1 MAQGS
6 TKVRIVGGG
15 LTGVLA
21 ALQAHSL
28 GWRRIE
34 LHERFGE
41 LGGSDLPRLD
51 HGLEL
56 RGRPCRFGGPGDP
69 VRALLESHG
78 LAFEDAE
85 NRAGSVSPTP
95 CGDVAA
101 VHDFAGP
108 ALRARQIALSARTGE
123 SLADRLRAYPAD
135 IAQPLTRYLQWRLG
149 AWLDEV
155 HAAAA
160 VGLGVDQVFPT
171 GGVVADLALARRACA
186 LHAELYAIP
195 RALCGRLDDTV
206 VGVPS
211 GGFTGLFAGA
221 RRALERLG
229 VSVRLD
235 SLVAPG
241 QALADHAPGDA
252 LVWTADPAPLFA
264 LAGIE
269 APRQMGRSLATHVFK
284 ARYAGPVPFVL
295 RNFTAQGAVC
305 EIHLY
310 ESRGQVLLTAR
321 CVTETSD
328 ADLRREIH
336 RLMSS
341 FGGASLHLGEQMLS
355 TVGPQESCLTI
366 DGARKLKAMRIGLQ
380 RRFGAGFIDTGW
392 ICAHENER
400 LASIATGLDQAR
412 EAPETVAA

>member
-1 MAQGS
+1 MAQSS
-6 TKVRIVGGG
+6 TKVRIIGGG

-28 GWRRIE
+28 GWREIE

-56 RGRPCRFGGPGDP
+56 RARSRRFGGPGDP
-69 VRALLESHG
+69 VRALLESSG

-85 NRAGSVSPTP
+85 NRAGSISPTP
-95 CGDVAA
+95 CGDLAA

-108 ALRARQIALSARTGE
+108 ALRTRQIALSARTGD
-123 SLADRLRAYPAD
+123 SLADRLRAYPSD

-155 HAAAA
+155 HADAA
-160 VGLGVDQVFPT
+160 VGLGIDQVFPT
-171 GGVVADLALARRACA
+171 GGDVADLALARRACP

-195 RALCGRLDDTV
+195 RAFCGRLDDTV
-206 VGVPS
+206 VGVPA
-211 GGFTGLFAGA
+211 GGFAGLFAGA
-221 RRALERLG
+221 HRALERLG
-229 VSVRLD
+229 VSIRPN
-235 SLVAPG
+235 SLISPG
-241 QALADHAPGDA
+241 QALAAGDA

-264 LAGIE
+264 LAGLE
-269 APRQMGRSLATHVFK
+269 PPRRVGRSLATHVFK

-305 EIHLY
+305 ELHLY

-321 CVTETSD
+321 CVTEASD

-341 FGGASLHLGEQMLS
+341 FGGASLCLGEQMLS
-355 TVGPQESCLTI
+355 TVGPQESCLTV

-380 RRFGAGFIDTGW
+380 RRFGVGFIDAGW
-392 ICAHENER
+392 ACAHESER
-400 LASIATGLDQAR
+400 LACIAKGLSQAR
-412 EAPETVAA
+412 ERPETVAA

>member
-1 MAQGS
+1 MAQSS

-21 ALQAHSL
+21 ALQAHSV
-28 GWRRIE
+28 GWREIE

-41 LGGSDLPRLD
+41 LGGTDLPRRD

-56 RGRPCRFGGPGDP
+56 CSRLHRFGGPGDP

-85 NRAGSVSPTP
+85 NRAGSLSPTP
-95 CGDVAA
+95 CGDMA
-101 VHDFAGP
+101 VTHDFAGP
-108 ALRARQIALSARTGE
+108 ALRTRQIALSAPTGD
-123 SLADRLRAYPAD
+123 SLADRLRAYPSD

-171 GGVVADLALARRACA
+171 GGDVADLALARRACP

-195 RALCGRLDDTV
+195 RTLCGRLDDTV
-206 VGVPS
+206 VGVPT
-211 GGFTGLFAGA
+211 GGVSGLFAA
-221 RRALERLG
+221 ASRALERLG
-229 VSVRLD
+229 VSIKLN
-235 SLVAPG
+235 SLVSPG

-264 LAGIE
+264 LAGLE
-269 APRQMGRSLATHVFK
+269 APRQVGKSLATHVFK
-284 ARYAGPVPFVL
+284 ARYAGPVPFLL

-321 CVTETSD
+321 CVTEASD

-341 FGGASLHLGEQMLS
+341 FGGASLSLGEQMLS
-355 TVGPQESCLTI
+355 MVGPQESCLTI
-366 DGARKLKAMRIGLQ
+366 DGAQKLQAMRIGLQ
-380 RRFGAGFIDTGW
+380 RRFGAGFVDAGW
-392 ICAHENER
+392 ACAQEGER
-400 LASIATGLDQAR
+400 LDSIATGLSQAR
-412 EAPETVAA
+412 VTPETVAA

>member
-1 MAQGS
+1 MAQSS

-15 LTGVLA
+15 LTGVLV

-28 GWRRIE
+28 GWREIE

-56 RGRPCRFGGPGDP
+56 RVRPRRFGGPGDP
-69 VRALLESHG
+69 VRALLESGG

-85 NRAGSVSPTP
+85 NRAGSISPAP
-95 CGDVAA
+95 CGDVAV

-108 ALRARQIALSARTGE
+108 ALRTRQIALSALTGD
-123 SLADRLRAYPAD
+123 SLADRLRAYPSD
-135 IAQPLTRYLQWRLG
+135 IAQPLTRYLQWRLD
-149 AWLDEV
+149 AWLDEI

-160 VGLGVDQVFPT
+160 VELGVDQVFPT
-171 GGVVADLALARRACA
+171 GGDVADLALARRACP

-206 VGVPS
+206 VGVPA

-229 VSVRLD
+229 VSIRLN

-241 QALADHAPGDA
+241 QALANHAPGDA

-269 APRQMGRSLATHVFK
+269 PTRRVGRSLATHVFK

-305 EIHLY
+305 EVHLY

-321 CVTETSD
+321 CVTEASD

-341 FGGASLHLGEQMLS
+341 FGGASLCLGEQMLG
-355 TVGPQESCLTI
+355 TVEPQESYLTM
-366 DGARKLKAMRIGLQ
+366 DGARKLTAMRIGLQ
-380 RRFGAGFIDTGW
+380 RRFGAGFIDAGW
-392 ICAHENER
+392 ACAHESER
-400 LASIATGLDQAR
+400 LAFIAEGLSQAR
-412 EAPETVAA
+412 ERPEAVAA